1 MSKIPHRKSILRVVA
16 PADSVGHA
24 SKSGQGEPES
34 PLRNRSQ
41 HKRLFTNLL
50 VRRQRRCRVRD
61 GRSRGQGSAVSPPR
75 QRCGPDPFQ
84 MTGPLVRVGER
95 VVLLER
101 CYGSD
106 GRG

>member
-1 MSKIPHRKSILRVVA
+1 MSLAPRFSKAGGSEDGCMSKIPHRKSILRVVA

-50 VRRQRRCRVRD
+50 VRRQRRCRVR
-61 GRSRGQGSAVSPPR
+61 R
-75 QRCGPDPFQ
+75 
-84 MTGPLVRVGER
+84 
-95 VVLLER
+95 
-101 CYGSD
+101 
-106 GRG
+106 